1 MLRAKIVE
9 SHTDLGLE
17 RDLNKVLETLGDQVV
32 KVSYQ
37 MSSNQRYSAMV
48 LYNHTMT
55 YGDVMRQVEDKG
67 LLYAH

>member
-1 MLRAKIVE
+1 MLRTKIVTAN
-9 SHTDLGLE
+9 TDLRLE
-17 RDLNKVLETLGDQVV
+17 SNLNEVLETLGDKVV

-37 MSSNQRYSAMV
+37 MSSNGKFSAMV

-55 YGDVMRQVEDKG
+55 YGDVMRQVENKG

>member
-9 SHTDLGLE
+9 SHTNLGLE
-17 RDLNKVLETLGDQVV
+17 RDLNKVLETLGDKVV

-37 MSSNQRYSAMV
+37 MSSNGKFSAMV

>member
-1 MLRAKIVE
+1 MLRTKFVE

-37 MSSNQRYSAMV
+37 ATSSGKYSAMV

-55 YGDVMRQVEDKG
+55 YGDVMRQVEEKG